1 MATYRPS
8 FVDVSGLTQG
18 ISQGLEAAA
27 QIKRQEDAMAEA
39 RVDDYLKTYRPDK
52 LRDNDIGVFTG
63 AYNDYKQAA
72 LQYSRMNRSNAKPE
86 QLALAKANMDKS
98 LGNLNSIYTNSAMA
112 ANKQAEYADYFKN
125 ARLKGYEVPE
135 EVTGYIN
142 SLSSMPIS
150 QIDVQKIP
158 SAYSID
164 LVPKEIDYDGISK
177 TLNMMGANLKDIST
191 ERVKVPYGTDVS
203 GNQLF
208 ADAVTKYSGRDAN
221 TAVDGIARIAKSNS
235 KIRNASIEE
244 LNLLRQGVESGNQ
257 GAVNRLAEI
266 QQYFP
271 NVKSVNDVN
280 EYMVF
285 GLPFYRKQSQGTIMD
300 YKAAEQA
307 YAREKDVQTLSI
319 ARQKAEESA
328 ANKNKVLSSHP
339 SVIINKI
346 MGSNTK
352 PATYYDAS
360 RDMGAFSIKTILGA
374 TPIDKALYYPGEP
387 AKGIQPYFEIIVG
400 SERMIKSPEALSSM
414 IVQASPDITFKGG
427 VDVYKNIPNSET
439 AKPAKKNKGG
449 KGVGTLGLNL

>member
-164 LVPKEIDYDGISK
+164 LVPKEIDYDGVSK

-191 ERVKVPYGTDVS
+191 EVVKVPYGTDVS
-203 GNQLF
+203 GNQLY
-208 ADAVTKYSGRDAN
+208 ANKITKYSGRDAN
-221 TAVDGIARIAKSNS
+221 TTVDGISRLAKSNS

-244 LNLLRQGVESGNQ
+244 LSLLRQGVESGNQ

-271 NVKSVNDVN
+271 EVKSVNDVN

-285 GLPFYRKQSQGTIMD
+285 GLPFYRKQSQGTIID
-300 YKAAEQA
+300 SKEAEQA

-328 ANKNKVLSSHP
+328 INKNKVLSSHP

-360 RDMGAFSIKTILGA
+360 RDMGGFSIKTILGA

-387 AKGIQPYFEIIVG
+387 AKGIQPYFKIYVAGE
-400 SERMIKSPEALSSM
+400 EMIKSPEALSSM

-427 VDVYKNIPNSET
+427 VDVYKNIPNLET
-439 AKPAKKNKGG
+439 AKPANKKKGG
-449 KGVGTLGLNL
+449 KGIGTLELNL